1 MFFLRVFHITI
12 HFKVMG
18 IVPEVLKVV
27 GIFMKDAAD
36 NPLHGGAVVMKHIHG
51 IALRAIHTI
60 GGGELIP
67 KLTDRILKGPFLRH
81 LSPHV
86 LLHPFNGEVNNLTTL
101 FDR

>member
-1 MFFLRVFHITI
+1 MFFLWVFHITI

-27 GIFMKDAAD
+27 SIFMKDTTD
-36 NPLHGGAVVMKHIHG
+36 NPSHGGAIVMEDEHG
-51 IALRAIHTI
+51 ITFRAIHTI

-81 LSPHV
+81 LPSNV
-86 LLHPFNGEVNNLTTL
+86 LLHPFNGELNNLTT
-101 FDR
+101 FFHG